1 MGGGEIIA
9 IVAIVGACS
18 VAGIT
23 WSMAIWAQMRARAML
38 HAERLAAIEK
48 GIALPEEP
56 GKAGEAGEA
65 GGKQPGAAGGKESPT
80 HALGTGL
87 FWLFV
92 GIGFILSMRVVYPE
106 STGWGWGILVVALG
120 LAYLAGYWLTR
131 GKADADADAARQ
143 DAGGN

>member
-18 VAGIT
+18 VAGLT
-23 WSMAIWAQMRARAML
+23 WSMAIRAEMRARAML

-56 GKAGEAGEA
+56 RKAGEA
-65 GGKQPGAAGGKESPT
+65 GGKQPGTAGGTESPT
-80 HALGTGL
+80 HALGMGL

-106 STGWGWGILVVALG
+106 STRWGWGIIVVALG
-120 LAYLAGYWLTR
+120 LAYLVGYWLVR
-131 GKADADADAARQ
+131 GKADAARR
-143 DAGGN
+143 DAGGK

>member
-18 VAGIT
+18 VAGLT
-23 WSMAIWAQMRARAML
+23 WSMAIRAEMRARAML

-56 GKAGEAGEA
+56 RKAGEA
-65 GGKQPGAAGGKESPT
+65 GGKQPGTAGGKESPT
-80 HALGTGL
+80 HALGMGL

-106 STGWGWGILVVALG
+106 STRWGWGIIVVALG
-120 LAYLAGYWLTR
+120 LAYLVGYWLVR
-131 GKADADADAARQ
+131 GKADAARR
-143 DAGGN
+143 DAGGK

>member
-9 IVAIVGACS
+9 IVAIVGVFS
-18 VAGIT
+18 IAGLT
-23 WSMAIWAQMRARAML
+23 WSMAIRADMRARAML

-48 GIALPEEP
+48 GIAPPEEP
-56 GKAGEAGEA
+56 RRAGENGEP
-65 GGKQPGAAGGKESPT
+65 GGKQPGAAGGRESPT

-106 STGWGWGILVVALG
+106 STRWGWGILVVALG
-120 LAYLAGYWLTR
+120 LAYLVGHWLTR
-131 GKADADADAARQ
+131 GKADADAARQ
-143 DAGGN
+143 DADGE

>member
-18 VAGIT
+18 VAGLT
-23 WSMAIWAQMRARAML
+23 WSMAIRAEMRARAML

-48 GIALPEEP
+48 GIAPPEEP
-56 GKAGEAGEA
+56 RTAGEA
-65 GGKQPGAAGGKESPT
+65 GGKQPGTSGGTESPT
-80 HALGTGL
+80 HALGMGL

-106 STGWGWGILVVALG
+106 STRWGWGIIVVALG
-120 LAYLAGYWLTR
+120 LAYLVGYWLVR
-131 GKADADADAARQ
+131 GKADAARR
-143 DAGGN
+143 DAGGK